1 MTNKQHAAEESEYL
15 QCTVA
20 QPIHFV
26 GRGLHSGK
34 SVSMTL
40 LPAPADTGYVFH
52 RLDVK
57 PPHNEVTAR
66 WLSVCDT
73 RLSTTIGNSAGV
85 TVKTIEHLT
94 AALAACGID
103 NCRID
108 VDGPEVPIMDG
119 SAKPFV
125 DQILATGSRRL
136 AKEKMAIVITD
147 PIWVSD
153 GDSKAGLLPFPDS
166 WIDMT
171 IEFESSAIGRQQVVT
186 PVTRSHFSE
195 HICAA
200 RTFGFAQQIETLKA
214 LGLAKGGSLR
224 NAVLI
229 DQDQIVNPE
238 GLRFENEF
246 ARHKTLDAIGD
257 LSLLGVKIVGCFVG
271 HCSGHRLNNQLL
283 RNLML
288 QQQHWVYTTL
298 SNAITNWEQIRTA
311 ADKSQFDVGQQAAR
325 FSCQVAK

>member
-1 MTNKQHAAEESEYL
+1 MTNKQRTAEKSEYL

-20 QPIHFV
+20 KPIHFV

-52 RLDVK
+52 RLDVN
-57 PPHNEVTAR
+57 PPHNQVTAR

-94 AALAACGID
+94 AALAASGID

-108 VDGPEVPIMDG
+108 IDGPEVPIMDG

-125 DQILATGSRRL
+125 DQILATGSLRL
-136 AKEKMAIVITD
+136 SKERMAIVITD

-153 GDSKAGLLPFPDS
+153 GDSKAGLVPFPES

-171 IEFESSAIGRQQVVT
+171 IEFESSAIGKQRVVT
-186 PVTRSHFSE
+186 PVTCSHFREYIS
-195 HICAA
+195 AA
-200 RTFGFAQQIETLKA
+200 RTFGFAQQIETLKT

-229 DQDQIVNPE
+229 DQDQVVNPE

-246 ARHKTLDAIGD
+246 VRHKTVDAIGD

-271 HCSGHRLNNQLL
+271 ECSGHRLNNQLL
-283 RNLML
+283 RDLML
-288 QQQHWVYTTL
+288 QQQHWVYTSL
-298 SNAITNWEQIRTA
+298 SSAIKNWEQIRTA
-311 ADKSQFDVGQQAAR
+311 PDKNQFDREQAAQ
-325 FSCQVAK
+325 FASQVAR